1 MTSCLTFSPRF
12 GLGEIFSVI
21 PDTTSWGGLYD
32 DVPKGYEGRSLVRTP
47 RRARATFHTFNQSM
61 QLLPGESLPHQY
73 GIYVLGFLIPHPAIY
88 VGIASQDSSSPEGI
102 LKRVLKH
109 RVKVTGS
116 HTHGEPNRG
125 GIHHPPRW
133 GSFASLRHDRFVLSQ
148 SVDLLA
154 DVTLMTASL
163 GAGADSR
170 SSLTFYEG
178 VLSRSGVVRDR
189 LLLEV
194 FGIDATEVFSLNTAS
209 STGIRPDAPFVCF
222 SGNDLQVP

>member
-1 MTSCLTFSPRF
+1 
-12 GLGEIFSVI
+12 
-21 PDTTSWGGLYD
+21 
-32 DVPKGYEGRSLVRTP
+32 
-47 RRARATFHTFNQSM
+47 M
-61 QLLPGESLPHQY
+61 QLLPGKSLPHHY

-88 VGIASQDSSSPEGI
+88 VGIASQDSRSPEGI

-133 GSFASLRHDRFVLSQ
+133 GSFASVRHDRFVSSK

-163 GAGADSR
+163 GAGGDSR

-189 LLLEV
+189 LLKEM
-194 FGIDATEVFSLNTAS
+194 FGIDAVDVYTLNTAGS
-209 STGIRPDAPFVCF
+209 NGVRPADPIVSFGGVDIPAP
-222 SGNDLQVP
+222 